1 MKNKKKGEMDMT
13 ETIENVAEI
22 LDTYGVKQEQKKDRP
37 KLNAIITFIKLKE
50 IANNNNN
57 LIERNIEKNKNIR
70 NGQVVIKGTR
80 ITPNELILI
89 IDEVFDNKTLKT
101 ENALEYI
108 QKEYPSIDSEEK
120 IVAGIMYSIK
130 KFSTLKYILGEIF
143 VGN

>member
-22 LDTYGVKQEQKKDRP
+22 LDTYGVKQEQKKDSP

-57 LIERNIEKNKNIR
+57 LIEKYIEKNKKIR

-89 IDEVFDNKTLKT
+89 INEVFDDKTMKT
-101 ENALEYI
+101 ENVFEYI

-130 KFSTLKYILGEIF
+130 KFNTLKYILGEIF
-143 VGN
+143 FGN